1 MRHPLE
7 RVEAA
12 VAYCEDSN
20 PCSIR
25 VSSVAQGSL
34 ASVLSGTSVRSVA
47 KEQARASVPHF
58 LAKPKVRPLPTEL
71 QIGSLRSRNDRIEH
85 QLAQTPERPRVGRRN
100 RVARLHPARI
110 PFRTTA
116 LISVSPRTR
125 EHSLAIDCVRSP
137 VRRQESLIPSWT
149 SLESEHLTSLNSISI
164 DASRTSL
171 NFHQDTRLDHPAEVV
186 LHLNRRAASGDE
198 DAKLHID
205 RERILGQVRRG

>member
-1 MRHPLE
+1 MRHPLD

-71 QIGSLRSRNDRIEH
+71 QIGSLRSRNVRIEH
-85 QLAQTPERPRVGRRN
+85 QLAQTPARPRVGRRN
-100 RVARLHPARI
+100 RGGM
-110 PFRTTA
+110 
-116 LISVSPRTR
+116 SSPRSNTFQDHGIDSR
-125 EHSLAIDCVRSP
+125 PTSNPRAFSAIACVRSP

-171 NFHQDTRLDHPAEVV
+171 NRSSRAE
-186 LHLNRRAASGDE
+186 
-198 DAKLHID
+198 I
-205 RERILGQVRRG
+205 RESP